1 MSEALQGQEASIRE
15 GWLLWGLLAVTL
27 ALLAAAILYEG
38 AQEMRE
44 DRAAHERC
52 RERAG
57 DLVEAAA
64 CNCILER
71 EDGLSRHALVMFA
84 PRSWQELWHRAA
96 RNECTAEAYTRTVT
110 ERGIHAVRPVPL
122 PGTEGGYSP

>member
-27 ALLAAAILYEG
+27 A
-38 AQEMRE
+38 
-44 DRAAHERC
+44 AHERC

-57 DLVEAAA
+57 DLIEAAA

-96 RNECTAEAYTRTVT
+96 RNECTAEAYTHTVT